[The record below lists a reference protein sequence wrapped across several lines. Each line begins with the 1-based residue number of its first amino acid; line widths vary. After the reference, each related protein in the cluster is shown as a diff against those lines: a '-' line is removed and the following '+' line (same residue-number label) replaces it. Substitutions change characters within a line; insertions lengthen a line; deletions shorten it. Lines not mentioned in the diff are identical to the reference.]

1 VGLENAV
8 AFLLWCESR
17 CARNF
22 VSLLFFSSSF
32 LAPYAVRG
40 MCVDLETTGAI
51 LGCESR
57 SALFFVF
64 LVAVYILLSL
74 RARARLGR
82 WPRNGGRL
90 FRVRVKVGAV
100 FVVLLSLLF
109 FCLRSLCTCRGVG
122 VGLETAGAHA
132 TAPATRRP
140 VARRGDARTAAAW
153 VVAAAARGANAA

>member
-1 VGLENAV
+1 M
-8 AFLLWCESR
+8 F
-17 CARNF
+17 
-22 VSLLFFSSSF
+22 LLFFSSSF

-40 MCVDLETTGAI
+40 MCVDLETAGAI

-90 FRVRVKVGAV
+90 FRVRVEVGAV

-109 FCLRSLCTCRGVG
+109 LLEILVHVSRCGRGPRNG
-122 VGLETAGAHA
+122 GSPRYGARH
-132 TAPATRRP
+132 PSP
-140 VARRGDARTAAAW
+140 PSPAAATHSPPPPW
-153 VVAAAARGANAA
+153 VVAAAARGASIA

>member
-1 VGLENAV
+1 MGLENAV

-22 VSLLFFSSSF
+22 VFLLFSSFSF
-32 LAPYAVRG
+32 LAPYAVRDV
-40 MCVDLETTGAI
+40 CVDLERAGAI

-74 RARARLGR
+74 HARARLGR

-90 FRVRVKVGAV
+90 FRVRVEVGTV
-100 FVVLLSLLF
+100 FVVLLSLLLILLEILVHVSR
-109 FCLRSLCTCRGVG
+109 CGRGPRNG
-122 VGLETAGAHA
+122 GSPRYGARH
-132 TAPATRRP
+132 PSP
-140 VARRGDARTAAAW
+140 AAATHSPPPPW
-153 VVAAAARGANAA
+153 VVAAAARGASAA